1 MVESAGVP
9 IRQKDVATRGWQA
22 ASRKAGDKTSMSLL
36 DLNIGDR
43 RCELEGFAFGW
54 QKNDVVD
61 SQSIGLTKES
71 AFSTLHTD
79 IFEAAH
85 AMKGVCANL
94 GLTKLSDAASDITEE
109 FRPGKERTLSDDE
122 VKNRIHSI
130 QQIYSQTIDGIR
142 RYEQSCE

>member
-1 MVESAGVP
+1 MTIQELYQYIDGDYDQA
-9 IRQKDVATRGWQA
+9 IRVLRVDKLVDKHI
-22 ASRKAGDKTSMSLL
+22 RKFTS
-36 DLNIGDR
+36 NG
-43 RCELEGFAFGW
+43 
-54 QKNDVVD
+54 VVD
-61 SQSIGLTKES
+61 ELLAACENMN
-71 AFSTLHTD
+71 ATD

-94 GLTKLSDAASDITEE
+94 GLTKLSEAASDITEE

>member
-1 MVESAGVP
+1 MTIQELYQYIDGDYDQAIRVLRVDKLVDKHIRKFTQNGVV
-9 IRQKDVATRGWQA
+9 DELL
-22 ASRKAGDKTSMSLL
+22 KAGESM
-36 DLNIGDR
+36 NPV
-43 RCELEGFAFGW
+43 EL
-54 QKNDVVD
+54 
-61 SQSIGLTKES
+61 
-71 AFSTLHTD
+71 
-79 IFEAAH
+79 FEAAH